1 MTVEENLLVYGR
13 FFDLPK
19 NLVRQRTDELL
30 DFVQLADRRTDVAGV
45 RWGMSG
51 ASRSSAP
58 SSTNLSCCCWTNPP
72 PGWTRRPAT
81 SSGSGCT
88 G

>member
-30 DFVQLADRRTDVAGV
+30 DFVQLADRRTDVV
-45 RWGMSG
+45 EPLSG
-51 ASRSSAP
+51 A
-58 SSTNLSCCCWTNPP
+58 
-72 PGWTRRPAT
+72 
-81 SSGSGCT
+81 
-88 G
+88 